1 MINYYP
7 VFLSLRG
14 KLCLVVGGGDVAARK
29 VVSLLECGAAVRV
42 VSTAF
47 SPELEALAHER
58 QIAVVRRAFAPADS
72 SGASLVIAATNQPV
86 VNRLVAQ
93 ECRQRQIPVNVV
105 DAPELCDFL
114 IPATIRRGPLT
125 IAVSTGG
132 TLPAMARKI
141 RCKLEADFDQ
151 NYGLLL
157 AALGSAR
164 SRVLEEIADP
174 GRRKRIFFVLAD
186 ADLLSVIQENG
197 IAVLEEE
204 ISRLIE
210 TTD

>member
-7 VFLSLRG
+7 VFLALQG
-14 KLCLVVGGGDVAARK
+14 KSCLVVGGGDVASRK

-42 VSTAF
+42 VSPTL
-47 SPELEALAHER
+47 SPELVALANAG
-58 QIAVVRRAFAPADS
+58 QISAFCRPFETDDTAD
-72 SGASLVIAATNQPV
+72 ASLVIAATNQLA
-86 VNRLVAQ
+86 VNRLVALH
-93 ECRQRQIPVNVV
+93 CRQEKIPVNVV

-114 IPATIRRGPLT
+114 VPATIRRGPLT

-141 RCKLEADFDQ
+141 RRKLEEDFDE

-164 SRVLEEIADP
+164 SRVLAEIADP
-174 GRRKRIFFVLAD
+174 GRRKRVFSVLAA
-186 ADLLSVIQENG
+186 ADLLSVIEDEG
-197 IAVLEEE
+197 IAGLEEE
-204 ISRLIE
+204 INRLIE
-210 TTD
+210 ATD